1 MTVTDDF
8 RAVRDGLHLPAGPA
22 SNTLMLAG

>member
-8 RAVRDGLHLPAGPA
+8 RAEPDGLHLPAGPA
-22 SNTLMLAG
+22 SNPLMLAG